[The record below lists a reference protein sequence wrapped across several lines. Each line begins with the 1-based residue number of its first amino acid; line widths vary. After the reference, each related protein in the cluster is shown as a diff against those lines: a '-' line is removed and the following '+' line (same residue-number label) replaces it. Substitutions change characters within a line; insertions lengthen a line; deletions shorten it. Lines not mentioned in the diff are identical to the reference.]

1 MGTQNPASPQEA
13 ASTDSGVHLQPG
25 RAKQAGDESGNL
37 IETIR
42 TSTIDQTL
50 AMLGVGAGGLPSTEA
65 TARQQRYGKNLIESG
80 KKRSPIIA
88 FLSNFTHLMA
98 ILLWVAGIIAF
109 IAGLPELG
117 VAVWLVNIINGVFS
131 FWQEYRASQA
141 TEALKKM
148 LPAYTNV
155 IRDGQEQKV
164 LAEDLVPG
172 DIMLLAE
179 GDKIS
184 ADARVI
190 ASSDLQ
196 VNQSTLNGESNPSR
210 KTSDAV
216 LKEGLSAAEIP
227 NLVFAGTSV
236 SEGNGRAVVIRIGM
250 DTEFGK
256 IASLTQNVEDVESPL
271 QRDLDRLTKQVTVFA
286 MCMGIIFFSLSMFV
300 VHEPFAQSFIFA
312 LGMVVAFIPEGLL
325 PTVTLSL
332 AMAVQRMSRRN
343 ALVKKLNSV
352 EALGSTSVICT
363 DKTGT
368 LTQNEMTVN
377 HLWTASREYE
387 ITGVG
392 YAPEGAIEA
401 GGTTYR
407 AVDDPDLEL
416 LLEGGLLCGNA
427 RLHAPEEEGKRY
439 EVYGDPTEACLI
451 VSAQKG
457 GIDPAE
463 LESRMPRVK
472 ELPFES
478 RRKRMT
484 TVHSLEDPI
493 DGATRIAFTKGA
505 PNEVVRLAD
514 KIRVDGRVVPMTDEL
529 RARIMD
535 ANDSYAADGLR
546 VLAVAY
552 RPLGAEAERQGVP
565 ASMSAYTPETIECH
579 LTFVGLEVMMDP
591 PRPEVA
597 AAVAEC
603 RRAGIRIVMI
613 TGDYGLTAASIAR
626 RIGIV
631 DGGDLSVISGFE
643 LSKMSDDELKE
654 KLAGQVVFAR
664 MAPEQKLRVV
674 TALQEMGEIVAVTG
688 DGVNDAPALKK
699 ADIGVAMGVAGTDVA
714 KEAADM
720 ILTDDNFASIV
731 AAIEEGRA
739 VYSNIRKFLLYILNS
754 NAPEAV
760 PNAVYLLSGGAV
772 PLPLTT
778 MQILTIDLGTDML
791 PALGLGTEPPEGT
804 VMDQPPRDPNER
816 LLNPRV
822 LVKAFLWYGLM
833 GSIAAMIGYFL
844 VNILNGWP
852 AVPLAGIGNDAD
864 PVYIQATTMTLAGI
878 VFAQI
883 GQVMNCRTEK
893 TSVFKIGLLAN
904 RQIVIGIVFEVAL
917 IVFLTVFPPLQSVF
931 HTAPLAWQ
939 DYVFLCCI
947 PPVVIAIEEARKAWL
962 RRRDARRAARQA

>member
-1 MGTQNPASPQEA
+1 MGRPNDASSHA
-13 ASTDSGVHLQPG
+13 AMSQDPDPHLG
-25 RAKQAGDESGNL
+25 SATHARADAQSDDLLESIRHATIEQALERLSA
-37 IETIR
+37 R
-42 TSTIDQTL
+42 
-50 AMLGVGAGGLPSTEA
+50 AGGLSSEEA
-65 TARQQRYGKNLIESG
+65 TRRQATYGKNLIESG
-80 KKRSPIIA
+80 KRRSPILA

-98 ILLWVAGIIAF
+98 ILLWVAGTIAF
-109 IAGLPELG
+109 VAGLPELG
-117 VAVWLVNIINGVFS
+117 IAVWLVNIINGVFS
-131 FWQEYRASQA
+131 FWQEARASQA

-148 LPAYTNV
+148 LPAYTDV

-179 GDKIS
+179 GDRIS

-210 KTSDAV
+210 KVADAV
-216 LKEGLSAAEIP
+216 LEEGLSPAEIP

-236 SEGNGRAVVIRIGM
+236 SEGNGRAVVMRIGM

-256 IASLTQNVEDVESPL
+256 IASLTQNMQEAPSPL

-286 MCMGIIFFSLSMFV
+286 MCMGLIFFALSMFV
-300 VHEPFAQSFIFA
+300 VREPFASSFIFA

-332 AMAVQRMSRRN
+332 AMAVQRMSKRN

-377 HLWTASREYE
+377 HLWTATREYDL
-387 ITGVG
+387 TGVG
-392 YAPEGAIEA
+392 YAPVGTIESEGTA
-401 GGTTYR
+401 YR

-427 RLHAPEEEGKRY
+427 RLRAPEEDGQRY

-463 LESRMPRVK
+463 LERRMPRVK

-484 TVHSLEDPI
+484 TVHALEDPI
-493 DGATRIAFTKGA
+493 DGAVRVAFTKGA

-514 KIRVDGRVVPMTDEL
+514 TVRIDGQTVPMTDEL
-529 RARIMD
+529 RARIMA
-535 ANDSYAADGLR
+535 ANDGYAADGLR

-552 RPLGAEAERQGVP
+552 RPLGAQAAREGVP
-565 ASMSAYTPETIECH
+565 ASLSAYTPETVECH

-631 DGGDLSVISGFE
+631 DGDDLSVISGFE
-643 LSKMSDDELKE
+643 LAHMDDAELKRR
-654 KLAGQVVFAR
+654 LAGQVVFAR

-674 TALQEMGEIVAVTG
+674 SALQEMGEVVAVTG

-699 ADIGVAMGVAGTDVA
+699 ADIDRRQLRLDRRRDRGGTRRLQQYPQVPAVHPELQRAGSGAQCGV
-714 KEAADM
+714 
-720 ILTDDNFASIV
+720 
-731 AAIEEGRA
+731 
-739 VYSNIRKFLLYILNS
+739 
-754 NAPEAV
+754 
-760 PNAVYLLSGGAV
+760 
-772 PLPLTT
+772 
-778 MQILTIDLGTDML
+778 
-791 PALGLGTEPPEGT
+791 PALGRSGPAAPDHHADPHHRPGHRYAAGTRSGHRTARADRHGPAAARSERAAA
-804 VMDQPPRDPNER
+804 QPPRAGQGLPVVR
-816 LLNPRV
+816 PHGIGRRHGRV
-822 LVKAFLWYGLM
+822 LPGQRAQRLARRPAGGPGRRGRPGLHP
-833 GSIAAMIGYFL
+833 G
-844 VNILNGWP
+844 
-852 AVPLAGIGNDAD
+852 DD
-864 PVYIQATTMTLAGI
+864 
-878 VFAQI
+878 
-883 GQVMNCRTEK
+883 
-893 TSVFKIGLLAN
+893 
-904 RQIVIGIVFEVAL
+904 
-917 IVFLTVFPPLQSVF
+917 
-931 HTAPLAWQ
+931 H
-939 DYVFLCCI
+939 
-947 PPVVIAIEEARKAWL
+947 
-962 RRRDARRAARQA
+962 DARRHRLRPDRPGHELPHREDLRVQGRPVLQPQDLDRHRLRGRAHRVPHDVPAAARRVQHRPARMAGLRLPVLHPAGGHRHRGGAQGVAAPPRCRAREAR

>member
-1 MGTQNPASPQEA
+1 MGSSLGSGAPASVAATDLDALDAIRKAPIDGVFGELETARVGLASDEA
-13 ASTDSGVHLQPG
+13 AVRQG
-25 RAKQAGDESGNL
+25 RF
-37 IETIR
+37 
-42 TSTIDQTL
+42 
-50 AMLGVGAGGLPSTEA
+50 
-65 TARQQRYGKNLIESG
+65 GKNVIQSE
-80 KKRSPIIA
+80 KKKSPVIA
-88 FLSNFTHLMA
+88 FLANFTHLMA
-98 ILLWVAGIIAF
+98 VLLWVAGTIAF

-131 FWQEYRASQA
+131 FWQEARASQA

-148 LPAYTNV
+148 LPAYATV
-155 IRDGQEQKV
+155 IRDGQEQKI

-172 DIMLLAE
+172 DVMLLAE

-196 VNQSTLNGESNPSR
+196 VNQSTLNGESTPSR
-210 KTSDAV
+210 KTADAV
-216 LKEGLSAAEIP
+216 LEEGLSAAEIP

-236 SEGNGRAVVIRIGM
+236 SEGNGRAVVFRIGM

-256 IASLTQNVEDVESPL
+256 IASLTQNMQAAESPL
-271 QRDLDRLTKQVTVFA
+271 TRQLNRLTKQVTIFA
-286 MCMGIIFFSLSMFV
+286 MCMGIAFFCLSLFV
-300 VHEPFAQSFIFA
+300 VHEPFASSFIFA

-343 ALVKKLNSV
+343 ALVKKLDSV

-377 HLWTASREYE
+377 HLWTATREYE

-392 YAPEGAIEA
+392 YAPKGQIEA
-401 GGTTYR
+401 EGRSWR
-407 AVDDPDLEL
+407 AVDDADLEL

-427 RLHAPEEEGKRY
+427 RLAEPEEEGKRY

-457 GIDPAE
+457 GIDRAE
-463 LESRMPRVK
+463 LEARMPRVK

-484 TVHSLEDPI
+484 TVHALEYPL
-493 DGATRIAFTKGA
+493 DGARRIAFTKGA
-505 PNEVVRLAD
+505 PNEVVRLSTHV
-514 KIRVDGRVVPMTDEL
+514 RVNGVVEPMTEEL
-529 RARIMD
+529 RQRIME
-535 ANDSYAADGLR
+535 ANDTYAADGLR

-552 RPLGAEAERQGVP
+552 RPLDGANAGAGVP
-565 ASMSAYTPETIECH
+565 DAMSDYTPENIECN

-603 RRAGIRIVMI
+603 HRAGIRIVMI

-626 RIGIV
+626 RLKIV
-631 DGGDLSVISGFE
+631 EGEGLSVISGFE
-643 LSKMSDDELKE
+643 LSKMGDEELKE

-699 ADIGVAMGVAGTDVA
+699 ADIGVAMGITGTDVA

-791 PALGLGTEPPEGT
+791 PALGLGTEPPEET
-804 VMDQPPRDPNER
+804 IMNQPPRDPNER
-816 LLNPRV
+816 LLNRRV

-833 GSIAAMIGYFL
+833 ASIVAMAGYFL
-844 VNILNGWP
+844 VNLLAGWP
-852 AVPLAGIGNDAD
+852 GIPLAGLGNDSD

-878 VFAQI
+878 IFAQI
-883 GQVMNCRTEK
+883 GQVMNCRTET
-893 TSVFKIGLLAN
+893 TSVFKIGLFSN
-904 RQIVIGIVFEVAL
+904 RRILIGIVFEVVL
-917 IVFLTVFPPLQSVF
+917 LVILTTFPPLQGVF

-939 DYVFLCCI
+939 DYAFLCCV
-947 PPVVIAIEEARKAWL
+947 PPVVIAIEEIRKAWL
-962 RRRDARRAARQA
+962 RRRERARAAAKR

>member
-1 MGTQNPASPQEA
+1 MGSSLGSGAPASVAATDLDALDAIRKAPIDGVFGELETARVGLASDEA
-13 ASTDSGVHLQPG
+13 AVRQG
-25 RAKQAGDESGNL
+25 RF
-37 IETIR
+37 
-42 TSTIDQTL
+42 
-50 AMLGVGAGGLPSTEA
+50 
-65 TARQQRYGKNLIESG
+65 GKNVIQSE
-80 KKRSPIIA
+80 KKKSPVIA
-88 FLSNFTHLMA
+88 FLANFTHLMA
-98 ILLWVAGIIAF
+98 VLLWVAGTIAF

-131 FWQEYRASQA
+131 FWQEARASQA

-148 LPAYTNV
+148 LPAYATV
-155 IRDGQEQKV
+155 IRDGQEQKI

-172 DIMLLAE
+172 DVMLLAE

-196 VNQSTLNGESNPSR
+196 VNQSTLNGESTPSR
-210 KTSDAV
+210 KTADAV
-216 LKEGLSAAEIP
+216 LEEGLSAAEIP

-236 SEGNGRAVVIRIGM
+236 SEGNGRAVVFRIGM

-256 IASLTQNVEDVESPL
+256 IASLTQNMQAAESPL
-271 QRDLDRLTKQVTVFA
+271 TRQLNRLTKQVTIFA
-286 MCMGIIFFSLSMFV
+286 MCMGIAFFCLSLFV
-300 VHEPFAQSFIFA
+300 VHEPFASSFIFA

-343 ALVKKLNSV
+343 ALVKKLDSV

-377 HLWTASREYE
+377 HLWTATREYE

-392 YAPEGAIEA
+392 YAPEGHIEA
-401 GGTTYR
+401 EGRSWR
-407 AVDDPDLEL
+407 AVDDADLEL

-427 RLHAPEEEGKRY
+427 RLAEPEEEGKRY

-457 GIDPAE
+457 GIDRAE
-463 LESRMPRVK
+463 LEARMPRVK

-484 TVHSLEDPI
+484 TVHALEYPL
-493 DGATRIAFTKGA
+493 DGARRIAFTKGA
-505 PNEVVRLAD
+505 PNEVVRLSTHV
-514 KIRVDGRVVPMTDEL
+514 RVNGVVEPLTEEL
-529 RARIMD
+529 RARIME
-535 ANDSYAADGLR
+535 ANDTYAADGLR

-552 RPLGAEAERQGVP
+552 RSLDGANAEEGIP
-565 ASMSAYTPETIECH
+565 DAMSDYTPENIECN

-603 RRAGIRIVMI
+603 HRAGIRIVMI

-626 RIGIV
+626 RLKIV
-631 DGGDLSVISGFE
+631 EGEGLSVISGFE
-643 LSKMSDDELKE
+643 LSKMGDEELKE

-699 ADIGVAMGVAGTDVA
+699 ADIGVAMGITGTDVA

-791 PALGLGTEPPEGT
+791 PALGLGTEPPEET
-804 VMDQPPRDPNER
+804 IMDQPPRDPNER
-816 LLNPRV
+816 LLNRRV

-833 GSIAAMIGYFL
+833 ASIVAMAGYFL
-844 VNILNGWP
+844 VNVLAGWP
-852 AVPLAGIGNDAD
+852 GIPLAGLGNDSD

-878 VFAQI
+878 IFAQI
-883 GQVMNCRTEK
+883 GQVMNCRTET
-893 TSVFKIGLLAN
+893 TSVFKIGLFSN
-904 RQIVIGIVFEVAL
+904 RRILIGIVFEVVL
-917 IVFLTVFPPLQSVF
+917 LVILTTFPPLQGVF

-939 DYVFLCCI
+939 DYAFLCCI
-947 PPVVIAIEEARKAWL
+947 PPVVIAIEEVRKAWL
-962 RRRDARRAARQA
+962 RRRERARAAAKR

>member
-1 MGTQNPASPQEA
+1 MGTQYTASPQEA
-13 ASTDSGVHLQPG
+13 AADDLDPHLRQVVSGP
-25 RAKQAGDESGNL
+25 AGGESGDL
-37 IETIR
+37 LDTIR
-42 TSTIDQTL
+42 KTSVGGAL
-50 AMLGVGAGGLPSTEA
+50 EMLGTGPGGLSDGEA
-65 TARQQRYGKNLIESG
+65 AERQRSYGKNLIESAR
-80 KKRSPIIA
+80 KRSPVLA

-98 ILLWVAGIIAF
+98 ILLWVAGAIAF
-109 IAGLPELG
+109 VAGLPELG
-117 VAVWLVNIINGVFS
+117 CAVWLVNIINGVFS
-131 FWQEYRASQA
+131 FWQEHRASQA

-148 LPAYTNV
+148 LPAYANV
-155 IRDGQEQKV
+155 IRGGQEQKV

-179 GDKIS
+179 GDRIS

-216 LKEGLSAAEIP
+216 PEEGLSPAEIP

-236 SEGNGRAVVIRIGM
+236 SEGNGRAVVMRIGM
-250 DTEFGK
+250 ATEFGK
-256 IASLTQNVEDVESPL
+256 IASLTQNMEEAESPL
-271 QRDLDRLTKQVTVFA
+271 QRDLDRLTKQVTIFA
-286 MCMGIIFFSLSMFV
+286 MCMGLAFFSLSLFV

-387 ITGVG
+387 VTGVG
-392 YAPEGAIEA
+392 YAPEGRIES
-401 GGTTYR
+401 GGAAYR

-427 RLHAPEEEGKRY
+427 RLRAPEEEGCRY

-463 LESRMPRVK
+463 LERRMPRVK

-484 TVHSLEDPI
+484 TVHALEEPV
-493 DGATRIAFTKGA
+493 DGAMRVAFTKGA

-514 KIRVDGRVVPMTDEL
+514 RVRVGGRVVPMTDGMRE
-529 RARIMD
+529 RIMA
-535 ANDSYAADGLR
+535 ANDAYAADGLR

-552 RPLGAEAERQGVP
+552 RALGADAAGEGVP
-565 ASMSAYTPETIECH
+565 ASLSAYTPDVIERH
-579 LTFVGLEVMMDP
+579 LTFVGLEAMMDP

-631 DGGDLSVISGFE
+631 EGDDLSVISGFE
-643 LSKMSDDELKE
+643 LSKMGDEELRA
-654 KLAGQVVFAR
+654 KLSGQVVFAR

-674 TALQEMGEIVAVTG
+674 SALQEMGEIVAVTG

-791 PALGLGTEPPEGT
+791 PALGLGTEPPEAT
-804 VMDQPPRDPNER
+804 VMDQPPRDPSER
-816 LLNPRV
+816 LLNRRV

-833 GSIAAMIGYFL
+833 GSAAAMVGYFL
-844 VNILNGWP
+844 VNLLNGWP
-852 AVPLAGIGNDAD
+852 AVPLAGEGD
-864 PVYIQATTMTLAGI
+864 PVYVQATTMTLAGI

-883 GQVMNCRTEK
+883 GQVMNCRTER
-893 TSVFKIGLLAN
+893 TSVFKIGLLSN
-904 RQIVIGIVFEVAL
+904 RQIVVGIVFEVAL
-917 IVFLTVFPPLQSVF
+917 IVFLAVFPPLQGVF
-931 HTAPLAWQ
+931 HTAPLGWQ

-947 PPVVIAIEEARKAWL
+947 PPVVVAIEEARKAWL
-962 RRRDARRAARQA
+962 RRRAARRRDGGSAR

>member
-1 MGTQNPASPQEA
+1 MGSSLGSGAPASVAATDLDALDAIRKAPVDGVFGQLETARAGLASDEA
-13 ASTDSGVHLQPG
+13 AVRQG
-25 RAKQAGDESGNL
+25 RF
-37 IETIR
+37 
-42 TSTIDQTL
+42 
-50 AMLGVGAGGLPSTEA
+50 
-65 TARQQRYGKNLIESG
+65 GKNVIQSE
-80 KKRSPIIA
+80 KKKSPVIA
-88 FLSNFTHLMA
+88 FLANFTHLMA
-98 ILLWVAGIIAF
+98 VLLWVAGTIAF

-131 FWQEYRASQA
+131 FWQEARASQA

-148 LPAYTNV
+148 LPAYATV
-155 IRDGQEQKV
+155 IRDGQEQKI

-172 DIMLLAE
+172 DVMLLAE

-196 VNQSTLNGESNPSR
+196 VNQSTLNGESTPSR
-210 KTSDAV
+210 KTADAV
-216 LKEGLSAAEIP
+216 LEEGLSAAEIP

-236 SEGNGRAVVIRIGM
+236 SEGNGRAVVFRIGM

-256 IASLTQNVEDVESPL
+256 IASLTQNMQAAESPL
-271 QRDLDRLTKQVTVFA
+271 TRQLNRLTKQVTIFA
-286 MCMGIIFFSLSMFV
+286 MCMGIAFFCLSLFV
-300 VHEPFAQSFIFA
+300 VHEPFASSFIFA

-343 ALVKKLNSV
+343 ALVKKLDSV

-377 HLWTASREYE
+377 HLWTATREYE

-392 YAPEGAIEA
+392 YAPKGQIEA
-401 GGTTYR
+401 EGRSWR
-407 AVDDPDLEL
+407 AVDDADLEL

-427 RLHAPEEEGKRY
+427 RLAEPEEEGKRY

-457 GIDPAE
+457 GIDRAE
-463 LESRMPRVK
+463 LEARMPRVK

-484 TVHSLEDPI
+484 TVHALEYPL
-493 DGATRIAFTKGA
+493 DGARRIAFTKGA
-505 PNEVVRLAD
+505 PNEVVRLSTHV
-514 KIRVDGRVVPMTDEL
+514 RVNGVVEPMTEEL
-529 RARIMD
+529 RQRIME
-535 ANDSYAADGLR
+535 ANDTYAADGLR

-552 RPLGAEAERQGVP
+552 RPLDGANAEEGIP
-565 ASMSAYTPETIECH
+565 DAMSDYTPENIECN

-603 RRAGIRIVMI
+603 HRAGIRIVMI

-626 RIGIV
+626 RLKIV
-631 DGGDLSVISGFE
+631 EGEGLSVISGFE
-643 LSKMSDDELKE
+643 LSKMGDEELKE

-699 ADIGVAMGVAGTDVA
+699 ADIGVAMGITGTDVA

-791 PALGLGTEPPEGT
+791 PALGLGTEPPEET
-804 VMDQPPRDPNER
+804 IMDQPPRDPNER
-816 LLNPRV
+816 LLNRRV

-833 GSIAAMIGYFL
+833 ASIVAMAGYFL
-844 VNILNGWP
+844 VNMLAGWP
-852 AVPLAGIGNDAD
+852 GIPLAGLGNDSD

-878 VFAQI
+878 IFAQI
-883 GQVMNCRTEK
+883 GQVMNCRTET
-893 TSVFKIGLLAN
+893 TSVFKIGLFSN
-904 RQIVIGIVFEVAL
+904 RRILIGIVFEVVL
-917 IVFLTVFPPLQSVF
+917 LVILTTFPPLQGVF

-939 DYVFLCCI
+939 DYAFLCCI
-947 PPVVIAIEEARKAWL
+947 PPVVIAIEEVRKAWL
-962 RRRDARRAARQA
+962 RRRERARAAAKR

>member
-1 MGTQNPASPQEA
+1 MGTQYTASPQEA
-13 ASTDSGVHLQPG
+13 AADDLDPHLRQVVSGP
-25 RAKQAGDESGNL
+25 AGGESGDL
-37 IETIR
+37 LDTIR
-42 TSTIDQTL
+42 KTSVGGAL
-50 AMLGVGAGGLPSTEA
+50 EMLGTGPGGLSDGEA
-65 TARQQRYGKNLIESG
+65 AERQRSYGKNLIESAR
-80 KKRSPIIA
+80 KRSPVLA

-98 ILLWVAGIIAF
+98 ILLWVAGAIAF
-109 IAGLPELG
+109 VAGLPELG
-117 VAVWLVNIINGVFS
+117 CAVWLVNIINGVFS
-131 FWQEYRASQA
+131 FWQEHRASQA

-148 LPAYTNV
+148 LPAYANV
-155 IRDGQEQKV
+155 IRGGQEQKV

-179 GDKIS
+179 GDRIS

-216 LKEGLSAAEIP
+216 PEEGLSPAEIP

-236 SEGNGRAVVIRIGM
+236 SEGNGRAVVMRTGM
-250 DTEFGK
+250 ATEFGK
-256 IASLTQNVEDVESPL
+256 IASLTQNMEEAESPL
-271 QRDLDRLTKQVTVFA
+271 QRDLDRLTKQVTIFA
-286 MCMGIIFFSLSMFV
+286 MCMGLAFFSLSLFV

-377 HLWTASREYE
+377 HLWTAAREYE
-387 ITGVG
+387 VTGVG
-392 YAPEGAIEA
+392 YAPEGRIES
-401 GGTTYR
+401 GGAAYR

-427 RLHAPEEEGKRY
+427 RLHAPEEEGRRY

-463 LESRMPRVK
+463 LERRMPRVK

-484 TVHSLEDPI
+484 TVHALEEPV
-493 DGATRIAFTKGA
+493 DGAMRIAFTKGA

-514 KIRVDGRVVPMTDEL
+514 RVRVGGRVVPMTDGMRE
-529 RARIMD
+529 RIMA
-535 ANDSYAADGLR
+535 ANDAYAADGLR

-552 RPLGAEAERQGVP
+552 RALGADAAGEGVP
-565 ASMSAYTPETIECH
+565 ASLSAYTPDVIERH
-579 LTFVGLEVMMDP
+579 LTFVGLEAMMDP

-631 DGGDLSVISGFE
+631 EGDDLSVISGFE
-643 LSKMSDDELKE
+643 LSKMGDEELRA
-654 KLAGQVVFAR
+654 KLSGQVVFAR

-674 TALQEMGEIVAVTG
+674 SALQEMGEIVAVTG

-791 PALGLGTEPPEGT
+791 PALGLGTEPPEAT

-816 LLNPRV
+816 LLNRRV

-833 GSIAAMIGYFL
+833 GSAAAMVGYFL
-844 VNILNGWP
+844 VNLLNGWP
-852 AVPLAGIGNDAD
+852 AVPLAGEGD

-883 GQVMNCRTEK
+883 GQVMNCRTER
-893 TSVFKIGLLAN
+893 TSVFKIGLLSN
-904 RQIVIGIVFEVAL
+904 RQIVVGIVFEVAL
-917 IVFLTVFPPLQSVF
+917 IVFLTVFPPLQGVF
-931 HTAPLAWQ
+931 HTAPLGWQ

-947 PPVVIAIEEARKAWL
+947 PPVVVAIEEARKAWL
-962 RRRDARRAARQA
+962 RCRAARRRDGGSAR

>member
-1 MGTQNPASPQEA
+1 MGSSLGSGAPASVAATDLDALDAIRKAPIDGVFVELETARVGLASDEA
-13 ASTDSGVHLQPG
+13 AVRQG
-25 RAKQAGDESGNL
+25 RF
-37 IETIR
+37 
-42 TSTIDQTL
+42 
-50 AMLGVGAGGLPSTEA
+50 
-65 TARQQRYGKNLIESG
+65 GKNVIQSE
-80 KKRSPIIA
+80 KKKSPVIA
-88 FLSNFTHLMA
+88 FLANFTHLMA
-98 ILLWVAGIIAF
+98 VLLWVAGTIAF

-131 FWQEYRASQA
+131 FWQEARASQA

-148 LPAYTNV
+148 LPAYATV
-155 IRDGQEQKV
+155 IRDGQEQKI

-172 DIMLLAE
+172 DVMLLAE

-196 VNQSTLNGESNPSR
+196 VNQSTLNGESTPSR
-210 KTSDAV
+210 KTADAV
-216 LKEGLSAAEIP
+216 LEEGLSAAEIP

-236 SEGNGRAVVIRIGM
+236 SEGNGRAVVFRIGM

-256 IASLTQNVEDVESPL
+256 IASLTQNMQAAESPL
-271 QRDLDRLTKQVTVFA
+271 TRQLNRLTKQVTIFA
-286 MCMGIIFFSLSMFV
+286 MCMGIAFFCLSLFV
-300 VHEPFAQSFIFA
+300 VHEPFASSFIFA

-343 ALVKKLNSV
+343 ALVKKLDSV

-377 HLWTASREYE
+377 HLWTAAREYE
-387 ITGVG
+387 IAGVG
-392 YAPEGAIEA
+392 YAPEGHIEA
-401 GGTTYR
+401 EGRSWR
-407 AVDDPDLEL
+407 AVDDADLEL

-427 RLHAPEEEGKRY
+427 RLAEPEEEGKRY

-457 GIDPAE
+457 GIDRAE
-463 LESRMPRVK
+463 LEARMPRVK

-484 TVHSLEDPI
+484 TVHALEYPL
-493 DGATRIAFTKGA
+493 DGARRIAFTKGA
-505 PNEVVRLAD
+505 PNEVVRLSTHV
-514 KIRVDGRVVPMTDEL
+514 RVNGVVEPLTEEL
-529 RARIMD
+529 RARIME
-535 ANDSYAADGLR
+535 ANDTYAADGLR

-552 RPLGAEAERQGVP
+552 RPLDGASAEAGVP
-565 ASMSAYTPETIECH
+565 DAMSDYTPENIECN

-603 RRAGIRIVMI
+603 HRAGIRIVMI

-626 RIGIV
+626 RLKIV
-631 DGGDLSVISGFE
+631 EGEGLSVISGFE
-643 LSKMSDDELKE
+643 LSKMGDEELKE

-699 ADIGVAMGVAGTDVA
+699 ADIGVAMGITGTDVA

-791 PALGLGTEPPEGT
+791 PALGLGTEPPEET
-804 VMDQPPRDPNER
+804 IMDQPPRDPNER
-816 LLNPRV
+816 LLNRRV

-833 GSIAAMIGYFL
+833 ASIVAMAGYFL
-844 VNILNGWP
+844 VNMLAGWP
-852 AVPLAGIGNDAD
+852 GIPLAGLGNDGD

-878 VFAQI
+878 IFAQI
-883 GQVMNCRTEK
+883 GQVMNCRTET
-893 TSVFKIGLLAN
+893 TSVFRIGLFSN
-904 RQIVIGIVFEVAL
+904 RRILIGIVFEVVL
-917 IVFLTVFPPLQSVF
+917 LVILTTFPPLQGVF

-939 DYVFLCCI
+939 DYAFLCCI
-947 PPVVIAIEEARKAWL
+947 PPVVIAIEEVRKAWL
-962 RRRDARRAARQA
+962 RRRERARAAAKR

>member
-1 MGTQNPASPQEA
+1 MGSSLGSGAPASVSATDLDALDAIRKAPIDGVFGELETARVGLASDEA
-13 ASTDSGVHLQPG
+13 AVRQG
-25 RAKQAGDESGNL
+25 RF
-37 IETIR
+37 
-42 TSTIDQTL
+42 
-50 AMLGVGAGGLPSTEA
+50 
-65 TARQQRYGKNLIESG
+65 GKNVIQSE
-80 KKRSPIIA
+80 KKKSPVIA
-88 FLSNFTHLMA
+88 FLANFTHLMA
-98 ILLWVAGIIAF
+98 VLLWVAGTIAF

-131 FWQEYRASQA
+131 FWQEARASQA

-148 LPAYTNV
+148 LPAYATV
-155 IRDGQEQKV
+155 IRDGQEQKI

-172 DIMLLAE
+172 DVMLLAE

-196 VNQSTLNGESNPSR
+196 VNQSTLNGESTPSR
-210 KTSDAV
+210 KTADAV
-216 LKEGLSAAEIP
+216 LEEGLSAAEIP

-236 SEGNGRAVVIRIGM
+236 SEGNGRAVVFRIGM

-256 IASLTQNVEDVESPL
+256 IASLTQNMQAAESPL
-271 QRDLDRLTKQVTVFA
+271 TRQLNRLTKQVTIFA
-286 MCMGIIFFSLSMFV
+286 MCMGIAFFCLSLFV
-300 VHEPFAQSFIFA
+300 VHEPFASSFIFA

-343 ALVKKLNSV
+343 ALVKKLDSV

-377 HLWTASREYE
+377 HLWTATREYE

-392 YAPEGAIEA
+392 YAPKGQIEA
-401 GGTTYR
+401 EGRSWR
-407 AVDDPDLEL
+407 AADDADLEL

-427 RLHAPEEEGKRY
+427 RLAEPEEEGKRY

-457 GIDPAE
+457 GIDRVE
-463 LESRMPRVK
+463 LEARMPRVK

-484 TVHSLEDPI
+484 TVHALEYPL
-493 DGATRIAFTKGA
+493 DGARRIAFTKGA
-505 PNEVVRLAD
+505 PNEVVRLSTHV
-514 KIRVDGRVVPMTDEL
+514 RVNGVVEPMTEEL
-529 RARIMD
+529 RARIME
-535 ANDSYAADGLR
+535 ANDTYAADGLR

-552 RPLGAEAERQGVP
+552 RPLDGTNAEEGIPDA
-565 ASMSAYTPETIECH
+565 MSDYTPENIECN

-603 RRAGIRIVMI
+603 HRAGIRIVMI

-626 RIGIV
+626 RLKIV
-631 DGGDLSVISGFE
+631 EGEGLSVISGFE
-643 LSKMSDDELKE
+643 LSKMGDEELKE

-699 ADIGVAMGVAGTDVA
+699 ADIGVAMGITGTDVA

-791 PALGLGTEPPEGT
+791 PALGLGTEPPEET
-804 VMDQPPRDPNER
+804 IMDQPPRDPNER
-816 LLNPRV
+816 LLNRRV

-833 GSIAAMIGYFL
+833 ASIVAMAGYFL
-844 VNILNGWP
+844 VNMLAGWP
-852 AVPLAGIGNDAD
+852 GIPLAGLGNDSD

-878 VFAQI
+878 IFAQI
-883 GQVMNCRTEK
+883 GQVMNCRTET
-893 TSVFKIGLLAN
+893 TSVFKIGLFSN
-904 RQIVIGIVFEVAL
+904 RRILIGIVFEVVL
-917 IVFLTVFPPLQSVF
+917 LVILTTFPPLQGVF

-939 DYVFLCCI
+939 DYAFLCCI
-947 PPVVIAIEEARKAWL
+947 PPVVIAIEEIRKAWL
-962 RRRDARRAARQA
+962 RRRERARAAAKR

>member
-1 MGTQNPASPQEA
+1 MGSSLGSGAPASVAATDLDALDAIRKAPVDGVFGELETARVGLASDEA
-13 ASTDSGVHLQPG
+13 AVRQG
-25 RAKQAGDESGNL
+25 RF
-37 IETIR
+37 
-42 TSTIDQTL
+42 
-50 AMLGVGAGGLPSTEA
+50 
-65 TARQQRYGKNLIESG
+65 GKNVIQSE
-80 KKRSPIIA
+80 KKKSPVIA
-88 FLSNFTHLMA
+88 FLANFTHLMA
-98 ILLWVAGIIAF
+98 VLLWVAGTIAF

-131 FWQEYRASQA
+131 FWQEARASQA

-148 LPAYTNV
+148 LPAYATV
-155 IRDGQEQKV
+155 IRDGQEQKI

-172 DIMLLAE
+172 DVMLLAE

-196 VNQSTLNGESNPSR
+196 VNQSTLNGESTPSR
-210 KTSDAV
+210 KTADAV
-216 LKEGLSAAEIP
+216 LEEGLSAAEIP

-236 SEGNGRAVVIRIGM
+236 SEGNGRAVVFRIGM

-256 IASLTQNVEDVESPL
+256 IASLTQNMQAAESPL
-271 QRDLDRLTKQVTVFA
+271 TRQLNRLTKQVTIFA
-286 MCMGIIFFSLSMFV
+286 MCMGIAFFCLSLFV
-300 VHEPFAQSFIFA
+300 VHEPFASSFIFA

-343 ALVKKLNSV
+343 ALVKKLDSV

-377 HLWTASREYE
+377 HLWTATREYE

-392 YAPEGAIEA
+392 YAPEGQIEA
-401 GGTTYR
+401 EGHSWR
-407 AVDDPDLEL
+407 AVDDADLEL

-427 RLHAPEEEGKRY
+427 RLAEPEEEGKRY

-457 GIDPAE
+457 GIDRAE
-463 LESRMPRVK
+463 LEARMPRVK

-484 TVHSLEDPI
+484 TVHALEYPL
-493 DGATRIAFTKGA
+493 DGARRIAFTKGA
-505 PNEVVRLAD
+505 PNEVVRLSTHV
-514 KIRVDGRVVPMTDEL
+514 RVNGVVEPMTEEL
-529 RARIMD
+529 RQRIME
-535 ANDSYAADGLR
+535 ANDTYAADGLR

-552 RPLGAEAERQGVP
+552 RPLDGANAEAGVP
-565 ASMSAYTPETIECH
+565 DTMSDYTPENIECN

-603 RRAGIRIVMI
+603 HRAGIRIVMI

-626 RIGIV
+626 RLKIV
-631 DGGDLSVISGFE
+631 EGEGLSVISGFE
-643 LSKMSDDELKE
+643 LSKMGDEELKE

-699 ADIGVAMGVAGTDVA
+699 ADIGVAMGITGTDVA

-791 PALGLGTEPPEGT
+791 PALGLGTEPPEET
-804 VMDQPPRDPNER
+804 IMDQPPRDPNER
-816 LLNPRV
+816 LLNRRV

-833 GSIAAMIGYFL
+833 ASIVAMAGYFL
-844 VNILNGWP
+844 VNLLAGWP
-852 AVPLAGIGNDAD
+852 GIPLAGLGNDSD

-878 VFAQI
+878 IFAQI
-883 GQVMNCRTEK
+883 GQVMNCRTET
-893 TSVFKIGLLAN
+893 TSVFKIGLFSN
-904 RQIVIGIVFEVAL
+904 RRILIGIVFEVVL
-917 IVFLTVFPPLQSVF
+917 LVILTTFPPLQGVF

-939 DYVFLCCI
+939 DYAFLCCI
-947 PPVVIAIEEARKAWL
+947 PPVVIAIEEIRKAWL
-962 RRRDARRAARQA
+962 RRRERARVAAKR

>member
-1 MGTQNPASPQEA
+1 MGTQYTASPQEA
-13 ASTDSGVHLQPG
+13 AADDLDPHLRQVVSGP
-25 RAKQAGDESGNL
+25 AGGESGDLLN
-37 IETIR
+37 TIR
-42 TSTIDQTL
+42 KTSVGGAL
-50 AMLGVGAGGLPSTEA
+50 EMLGTGPGGLSDGEA
-65 TARQQRYGKNLIESG
+65 AERQRSYGKNLIESAR
-80 KKRSPIIA
+80 KRSPVLA

-98 ILLWVAGIIAF
+98 ILLWVAGVIAF
-109 IAGLPELG
+109 VAGLPELG
-117 VAVWLVNIINGVFS
+117 CAVWLVNIINGVFS
-131 FWQEYRASQA
+131 FWQEHHASQA

-148 LPAYTNV
+148 LPAYANV
-155 IRDGQEQKV
+155 IRGGQEQKV

-179 GDKIS
+179 GDRIS

-216 LKEGLSAAEIP
+216 PEEGLSPAEIP

-236 SEGNGRAVVIRIGM
+236 SEGNGRAVVMRIGM
-250 DTEFGK
+250 ATEFGK
-256 IASLTQNVEDVESPL
+256 IASLTQNMEEAESPL
-271 QRDLDRLTKQVTVFA
+271 QRDLDRLTKQVTIFA
-286 MCMGIIFFSLSMFV
+286 MCMGLAFFSLSLFV

-377 HLWTASREYE
+377 HLWTAAREYE
-387 ITGVG
+387 VTGVG
-392 YAPEGAIEA
+392 YAPEGRIES
-401 GGTTYR
+401 GGAAYR

-427 RLHAPEEEGKRY
+427 RLRAPEEEGRRY

-463 LESRMPRVK
+463 LERRMPRVK

-484 TVHSLEDPI
+484 TVHALEEPV
-493 DGATRIAFTKGA
+493 DGAMRVAFTKGA

-514 KIRVDGRVVPMTDEL
+514 RVRVGGRVVPMTDGMRE
-529 RARIMD
+529 RIMA
-535 ANDSYAADGLR
+535 ANDAYAADGLR

-552 RPLGAEAERQGVP
+552 RALGADAAGEGVP
-565 ASMSAYTPETIECH
+565 ASLSAYTPDVIERH
-579 LTFVGLEVMMDP
+579 LTFVGLEAMMDP

-631 DGGDLSVISGFE
+631 EGDDLSVISGFE
-643 LSKMSDDELKE
+643 LSKMGDEELRA
-654 KLAGQVVFAR
+654 KLSGQVVFAR

-674 TALQEMGEIVAVTG
+674 SALQEMGEIVAVTG

-791 PALGLGTEPPEGT
+791 PALGLGTEPPEAT

-816 LLNPRV
+816 LLNRRV

-833 GSIAAMIGYFL
+833 GSAAAMVGYFL
-844 VNILNGWP
+844 VNLLNGWP
-852 AVPLAGIGNDAD
+852 AVPLAGEGD

-883 GQVMNCRTEK
+883 GQVMNCRTER
-893 TSVFKIGLLAN
+893 TSVFKIGLLSN
-904 RQIVIGIVFEVAL
+904 RQIVVGIVFEVAL
-917 IVFLTVFPPLQSVF
+917 IVFLTVFPPLQGVF
-931 HTAPLAWQ
+931 HTAPLGWQ

-947 PPVVIAIEEARKAWL
+947 PPVVVAIEEVRKAWL
-962 RRRDARRAARQA
+962 RCRAARRRDGGSAR

>member
-1 MGTQNPASPQEA
+1 MGSSLGSGTPASVPATDLDALDAIRKAPIDGVFGQLETARAGLASDEA
-13 ASTDSGVHLQPG
+13 AVRQG
-25 RAKQAGDESGNL
+25 RF
-37 IETIR
+37 
-42 TSTIDQTL
+42 
-50 AMLGVGAGGLPSTEA
+50 
-65 TARQQRYGKNLIESG
+65 GKNVIQSE
-80 KKRSPIIA
+80 KKKSPVIA
-88 FLSNFTHLMA
+88 FLANFTHLMA
-98 ILLWVAGIIAF
+98 VLLWVAGAIAF

-131 FWQEYRASQA
+131 FWQEARASQA

-148 LPAYTNV
+148 LPAYATV
-155 IRDGQEQKV
+155 IRDGQEQKI

-172 DIMLLAE
+172 DVMLLAE

-196 VNQSTLNGESNPSR
+196 VNQSTLNGESTPSR
-210 KTSDAV
+210 KTADAV
-216 LKEGLSAAEIP
+216 LEEGLSAAEIP

-236 SEGNGRAVVIRIGM
+236 SEGNGRAVVFRIGM

-256 IASLTQNVEDVESPL
+256 IASLTQNMQAAESPL
-271 QRDLDRLTKQVTVFA
+271 TRQLNRLTKQVTIFA
-286 MCMGIIFFSLSMFV
+286 MCMGIAFFCLSLFV
-300 VHEPFAQSFIFA
+300 VHEPFASSFIFA

-343 ALVKKLNSV
+343 ALVKKLDSV

-377 HLWTASREYE
+377 HLWTATREYE

-392 YAPEGAIEA
+392 YAPEGQIEA
-401 GGTTYR
+401 EGRSWR
-407 AVDDPDLEL
+407 AVDDADLEL
-416 LLEGGLLCGNA
+416 LLEGGMLCGNA
-427 RLHAPEEEGKRY
+427 RLAEPEGEGKRY

-457 GIDPAE
+457 GIDRAE
-463 LESRMPRVK
+463 LEARMPRVK

-484 TVHSLEDPI
+484 TVHALEYPL
-493 DGATRIAFTKGA
+493 DGARRIAFTKGA
-505 PNEVVRLAD
+505 PNEVVRLSTHV
-514 KIRVDGRVVPMTDEL
+514 RVNGVVEPMSEEL
-529 RARIMD
+529 RQRIME
-535 ANDSYAADGLR
+535 ANDTYAADGLR

-552 RPLGAEAERQGVP
+552 RPLDGANAEAGVP
-565 ASMSAYTPETIECH
+565 DTMSDYTPENIECN

-603 RRAGIRIVMI
+603 HRAGIRIVMI

-626 RIGIV
+626 RLKIV
-631 DGGDLSVISGFE
+631 EGEGLSVISGFE
-643 LSKMSDDELKE
+643 LSKMGDEELKE

-699 ADIGVAMGVAGTDVA
+699 ADIGVAMGITGTDVA

-791 PALGLGTEPPEGT
+791 PALGLGTEPPEET
-804 VMDQPPRDPNER
+804 IMDQPPRDPNER
-816 LLNPRV
+816 LLNRRV

-833 GSIAAMIGYFL
+833 ASIVAMAGYFL
-844 VNILNGWP
+844 VNLLAGWP
-852 AVPLAGIGNDAD
+852 GIPLAGLGNDSD

-878 VFAQI
+878 IFAQI
-883 GQVMNCRTEK
+883 GQVMNCRTET
-893 TSVFKIGLLAN
+893 TSVFKIGLFSN
-904 RQIVIGIVFEVAL
+904 RRILIGIVFEVVL
-917 IVFLTVFPPLQSVF
+917 LVILTTFPPLQGVF

-939 DYVFLCCI
+939 DYAFLCCI
-947 PPVVIAIEEARKAWL
+947 PPVVIAIEEIRKAWL
-962 RRRDARRAARQA
+962 RRRERARVAAKR

>member
-1 MGTQNPASPQEA
+1 MGTQNTASPQKAAADDLDPHLRQVASGPAGGESGDLPDNIRRTTADAALALLGTGPGGLTDEEA
-13 ASTDSGVHLQPG
+13 A
-25 RAKQAGDESGNL
+25 E
-37 IETIR
+37 
-42 TSTIDQTL
+42 
-50 AMLGVGAGGLPSTEA
+50 
-65 TARQQRYGKNLIESG
+65 RQRRYGKNLIESAR
-80 KKRSPIIA
+80 KRSPVLA

-98 ILLWVAGIIAF
+98 ILLWVAGAIAF
-109 IAGLPELG
+109 VAGLPELG
-117 VAVWLVNIINGVFS
+117 CAVWLVNIINGVFS
-131 FWQEYRASQA
+131 FWQEHRASQA

-148 LPAYTNV
+148 LPAYANV
-155 IRDGQEQKV
+155 IRGGREQKV

-179 GDKIS
+179 GDRIS

-216 LKEGLSAAEIP
+216 PEDGLTPAEIP

-236 SEGNGRAVVIRIGM
+236 SEGNGRAVVLRIGM
-250 DTEFGK
+250 ATEFGK
-256 IASLTQNVEDVESPL
+256 IANLTQNMEEVRSPL

-286 MCMGIIFFSLSMFV
+286 MCMGLAFFSLSLFV

-343 ALVKKLNSV
+343 ALVKKLDSV

-387 ITGVG
+387 VTGVG
-392 YAPEGAIEA
+392 YAPEGRIESEGA
-401 GGTTYR
+401 AYR

-427 RLHAPEEEGKRY
+427 RLRAPEEEGCRY

-463 LESRMPRVK
+463 LERRMPRVK

-484 TVHSLEDPI
+484 TVHALEEPV
-493 DGATRIAFTKGA
+493 DGAMRVAFTKGA

-514 KIRVDGRVVPMTDEL
+514 RVRVGGRVVPMTDGMRE
-529 RARIMD
+529 RIMA
-535 ANDSYAADGLR
+535 ANDAYAADGLR

-552 RPLGAEAERQGVP
+552 RALGADAAGEGVP
-565 ASMSAYTPETIECH
+565 ASLSAYTPDVIERH
-579 LTFVGLEVMMDP
+579 LTFVGLEAMMDP

-631 DGGDLSVISGFE
+631 EGDDLSVISGFE
-643 LSKMSDDELKE
+643 LSKMDDEELKG

-674 TALQEMGEIVAVTG
+674 NALQEMGEIVAVTG

-816 LLNPRV
+816 LLNRRV

-833 GSIAAMIGYFL
+833 GSAAAMVGYLL
-844 VNILNGWP
+844 VNLLNGWP
-852 AVPLAGIGNDAD
+852 AVPLAGEGD
-864 PVYIQATTMTLAGI
+864 PVYVQATTMTLAGI

-883 GQVMNCRTEK
+883 GQVMNCRTER
-893 TSVFKIGLLAN
+893 TSVFKIGLLSN
-904 RQIVIGIVFEVAL
+904 RQIVVGIVFEVAL
-917 IVFLTVFPPLQSVF
+917 IVFLTVFPPLQGVF
-931 HTAPLAWQ
+931 HTAPLGWQ

-962 RRRDARRAARQA
+962 RRRAARRHGDGIAR

>member
-1 MGTQNPASPQEA
+1 MGTQNTASPQKAAADGLDPHLRQVASGPAGGESGDLPDNIRRTTADAALALLGTGPGGLTDKEA
-13 ASTDSGVHLQPG
+13 A
-25 RAKQAGDESGNL
+25 E
-37 IETIR
+37 
-42 TSTIDQTL
+42 
-50 AMLGVGAGGLPSTEA
+50 
-65 TARQQRYGKNLIESG
+65 RQRRYGKNLIESAR
-80 KKRSPIIA
+80 KRSPVLA

-98 ILLWVAGIIAF
+98 ILLWVAGAIAF
-109 IAGLPELG
+109 VAGLPELG
-117 VAVWLVNIINGVFS
+117 CAVWLVNIINGVFS
-131 FWQEYRASQA
+131 FWQEHRASQA

-148 LPAYTNV
+148 LPAYANV
-155 IRDGQEQKV
+155 IRGGREQKV

-179 GDKIS
+179 GDRIS

-216 LKEGLSAAEIP
+216 PEDGLTPAEIP

-236 SEGNGRAVVIRIGM
+236 SEGNGRAAVLRIGM
-250 DTEFGK
+250 ATEFGK
-256 IASLTQNVEDVESPL
+256 IANLTQNMEEVRSPL

-286 MCMGIIFFSLSMFV
+286 MCMGLAFFSLSLFV

-343 ALVKKLNSV
+343 ALVKKLDSV

-377 HLWTASREYE
+377 HLWTASREYGV
-387 ITGVG
+387 TGVG
-392 YAPEGAIEA
+392 YAPEGRIESEGA
-401 GGTTYR
+401 AYR

-427 RLHAPEEEGKRY
+427 RLRAPEEEGRRY

-463 LESRMPRVK
+463 LERRMPRVK

-484 TVHSLEDPI
+484 TVHALEEPV
-493 DGATRIAFTKGA
+493 DGAMRVAFTKGA

-514 KIRVDGRVVPMTDEL
+514 RVRVGGRVVPMTDGMRE
-529 RARIMD
+529 RIMA
-535 ANDSYAADGLR
+535 ANDAYAADGLR

-552 RPLGAEAERQGVP
+552 RALGADAAGEGVP
-565 ASMSAYTPETIECH
+565 ASLSAYTPDVIERH
-579 LTFVGLEVMMDP
+579 LTFVGLEAMMDP

-631 DGGDLSVISGFE
+631 EGDDLSVISGFE
-643 LSKMSDDELKE
+643 LSKMGDEELRA
-654 KLAGQVVFAR
+654 KLSGQVVFAR

-674 TALQEMGEIVAVTG
+674 SALQEMGEIVAVTG

-791 PALGLGTEPPEGT
+791 PALGLGTEPPEAT

-816 LLNPRV
+816 LLNRRV

-833 GSIAAMIGYFL
+833 GSAAAMVGYFL
-844 VNILNGWP
+844 VNLLNGWP
-852 AVPLAGIGNDAD
+852 AVPLAGEGD
-864 PVYIQATTMTLAGI
+864 PVYVQATTMTLAGI

-883 GQVMNCRTEK
+883 GQVMNCRTER
-893 TSVFKIGLLAN
+893 TSVFKIGLLSN
-904 RQIVIGIVFEVAL
+904 RQIVVGIVFEVAL
-917 IVFLTVFPPLQSVF
+917 IVFLTVFPPLQGVF
-931 HTAPLAWQ
+931 HTVPLGWQ

-962 RRRDARRAARQA
+962 RRRAARRRDGGSAR